1 MFKQSKINTI
11 FNLPYKKFRQI
22 TLTLTRITHILILI
36 TPLANKVN
44 LFKVLV
50 NLFIY

>member
-1 MFKQSKINTI
+1 MFKQSNINTI
-11 FNLPYKKFRQI
+11 INLPYKIFRQI
-22 TLTLTRITHILILI
+22 ILTLTRINHILILI

-44 LFKVLV
+44 LFKVLL